1 MVSFIHQLD
10 VNDENQIVEHF
21 QNIPD
26 IMEYILE
33 SEQYPLTALHDVV
46 TALEGALNNGRG
58 DPSLKDDYART
69 IAKIHSVISTRID
82 YVNSI
87 IDSLLGSNEFDI
99 SDFSLEN
106 SPTQEILAHI
116 DLMKDVSHSSE
127 ISTDDYK
134 AAMRKFIKTL
144 KFRFNKGLE
153 IHKALIQLGFEVLA
167 EREDEYPQEV
177 LEEYRNFLE
186 DALAMTRSHIPVK
199 PSQIHQLKE
208 TLFKILEAMGVRILQ
223 HHQPSSRAE
232 YGEILRKLEELLGG
246 LELDF
251 GQKVVDRFADML
263 PEYIADHWNFDV
275 IKHNRK
281 LVGLLI
287 DCTED
292 AALLGELYKII
303 TNLTI
308 AEATQTQRKQELA
321 KVTLK
326 DIQGLYYVKNEEN
339 ALQVQM
345 EKFKS
350 LTLTEQ
356 ARELIKLSLY
366 GLCDYL
372 SKFSVEILRKYPVGI
387 LKSTEK
393 MLNDLEQHRLRDS
406 EVQGIRDSAEYYTA
420 VELIEDAIRTYEASQ
435 EKYNFVDIYKETDFT
450 VESTTYCA
458 FNDIILRL
466 IQNVMEAYFIVDSD
480 NQKVSEH
487 RLAELKITI
496 SERYKREWIR
506 QNELRQASEQL
517 AMEEL
522 AQELI

>member
-10 VNDENQIVEHF
+10 VSDEEQIVDHF

-26 IMEYILE
+26 LMEYILE
-33 SEQYPLTALHDVV
+33 SEHYPMPALNEAVA
-46 TALEGALNNGRG
+46 TLQGALNNGG
-58 DPSLKDDYART
+58 AETALYEEYEQVIT
-69 IAKIHSVISTRID
+69 KIQRVISTRID
-82 YVNSI
+82 YVNSM
-87 IDSLLGSNEFDI
+87 IDSLIGSEEFDT

-116 DLMKDVSHSSE
+116 DLMKDVAQSPQ
-127 ISTDDYK
+127 IPTDEYK
-134 AAMRKFIKTL
+134 AALRKFIKTL

-153 IHKALIQLGFEVLA
+153 IHKNLLHFDFETLA
-167 EREDEYPQEV
+167 EQEETYPKDA
-177 LEEYRNFLE
+177 LEEHKNFLE
-186 DALAMTRSHIPVK
+186 DALVMTRSHIPVK

-223 HHQPSSRAE
+223 HHQPYSRSEYAE
-232 YGEILRKLEELLGG
+232 IIGKIEELLSG

-251 GQKVVDRFADML
+251 GQKIVDRFSDML
-263 PEYIADHWNFDV
+263 PEYIAEHWNFDV

-281 LVGLLI
+281 LAGLLI
-287 DCTED
+287 DCSDD
-292 AALLGELYKII
+292 ATLLSELYKIL

-308 AEATQTQRKQELA
+308 AEAMQIQRKQELA

-326 DIQGLYYVKNEEN
+326 DIQGMGYVKNEEN

-345 EKFKS
+345 EKFRNVN
-350 LTLTEQ
+350 LTEQ

-372 SKFSVEILRKYPVGI
+372 SKFSVEELRKYPIGI

-393 MLNDLEQHRLRDS
+393 MLNDLEQHRLRES
-406 EVQGIRDSAEYYTA
+406 EVQGIRNLAEYYTA
-420 VELIEDAIRTYEASQ
+420 VELVEDAIRTYESSQ

-450 VESTTYCA
+450 IDGATFCA

-480 NQKVSEH
+480 NQKVSEY

-496 SERYKREWIR
+496 SERYKTEWIR
-506 QNELRQASEQL
+506 QNKLRQESDQL

-522 AQELI
+522 AQELA